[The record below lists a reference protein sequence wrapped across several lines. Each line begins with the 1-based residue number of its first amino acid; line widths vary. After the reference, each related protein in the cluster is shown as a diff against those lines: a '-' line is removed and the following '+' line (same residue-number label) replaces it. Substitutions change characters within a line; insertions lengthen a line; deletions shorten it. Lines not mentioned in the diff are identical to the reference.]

1 MVNGRLPS
9 VMALHNGALEISVF
23 HGALGGWG
31 WEVVGPSGEIFAESP
46 YQFESAEDCMQD
58 ALKQIAVAA
67 A

>member
-1 MVNGRLPS
+1 MTLQ
-9 VMALHNGALEISVF
+9 NGALEISVL

-31 WEVVGPSGEIFAESP
+31 WEAVGPNGEIFAESP

-58 ALKQIAVAA
+58 ALKQTAVAA